1 MISNPWLRHPPSI
14 VIYCMY
20 SFHWQTN
27 VLFYI
32 KMCYFYIEMCYFYIK
47 MCYGFQ
53 STNSGFDKIDKLNC
67 LLFLYSNKTIKDI
80 VDVKRDFK

>member
-14 VIYCMY
+14 VIYCKY
-20 SFHWQTN
+20 SFHGQTN

-32 KMCYFYIEMCYFYIK
+32 KMCYFYIK

-53 STNSGFDKIDKLNC
+53 WTNSGFDKIDKLNC
-67 LLFLYSNKTIKDI
+67 LLFLKCYKTY
-80 VDVKRDFK
+80 VDTKRHSRCQE

>member
-1 MISNPWLRHPPSI
+1 
-14 VIYCMY
+14 
-20 SFHWQTN
+20 
-27 VLFYI
+27 
-32 KMCYFYIEMCYFYIK
+32 MCYFYIK

-67 LLFLYSNKTIKDI
+67 LLCLYSNKTIKDI